1 MVYKMNES
9 IIVIQAEATKPN
21 DTNVVFWS
29 HDRGTA
35 KLRMKLVRKRNSS
48 ELHQKEL
55 LFLFV

>member
-29 HDRGTA
+29 HDR
-35 KLRMKLVRKRNSS
+35 
-48 ELHQKEL
+48 
-55 LFLFV
+55 